1 MSDEVERSLIRTCR
15 GWEKAY
21 DALWV
26 RVQALT
32 IERDEARDENA
43 RLRAALAHALTELHA
58 AEIEEVEAAI
68 ERGDLGEPVTADEL
82 KRRVRAAAAEGRE
95 PT

>member
-15 GWEKAY
+15 GWEKAH

-32 IERDEARDENA
+32 IERDELLAENA
-43 RLRAALAHALTELHA
+43 AL
-58 AEIEEVEAAI
+58 
-68 ERGDLGEPVTADEL
+68 
-82 KRRVRAAAAEGRE
+82 RAAAAVEGRE